1 AGGTPGFVWMPS
13 MTATLLQSDP
23 PADRLRASL
32 HSVLDAAMR
41 QTGAEAGAICLID
54 VEANELRFVEGIGL
68 DPASTL
74 RPGMRLPLHT
84 TLVGRAALRAD
95 PLIVDDLTAL
105 HGYSSDLAERLPG
118 IRALLWLPRR
128 TRDQVIG
135 VLGLGDS
142 RPGYF
147 RDEPLAGLAGLASQ
161 AALAIENASLYEA
174 AERRLAQLSS
184 MYQVAQSL
192 SASIDMQP
200 VIEAIVRVATEHSSF
215 PIAAL
220 ALLQPR
226 TLLVDFVASVNMPEA
241 FRASLTGFPINAPP
255 LRGSVLNL
263 VMSTKG
269 PAIVQ
274 DVSAEMAP
282 GPGR

>member
-1 AGGTPGFVWMPS
+1 MRGAGAPRPLRCLTAEHDVEEVRGCRSGPTREPYKRADRVYLVSYAAVRVGMFRGCPAGGTPGFVWMPS

-118 IRALLWLPRR
+118 IRALLWLPLR

-135 VLGLGDS
+135 
-142 RPGYF
+142 
-147 RDEPLAGLAGLASQ
+147 
-161 AALAIENASLYEA
+161 
-174 AERRLAQLSS
+174 
-184 MYQVAQSL
+184 
-192 SASIDMQP
+192 
-200 VIEAIVRVATEHSSF
+200 
-215 PIAAL
+215 
-220 ALLQPR
+220 
-226 TLLVDFVASVNMPEA
+226 
-241 FRASLTGFPINAPP
+241 
-255 LRGSVLNL
+255 
-263 VMSTKG
+263 
-269 PAIVQ
+269 
-274 DVSAEMAP
+274 
-282 GPGR
+282 